1 MVALLWDA
9 SRVETAIELEALWN
23 ELGNHDPFSLL
34 CAYRTQSAD
43 GEQHQDAVVEVCRLH
58 TETITS

>member
-9 SRVETAIELEALWN
+9 GRVEAATELEALWN

-34 CAYRTQSAD
+34 CAYRAQSAD
-43 GEQHQDAVVEVCRLH
+43 DEQHQDAVAEVCRLH
-58 TETITS
+58 TGTITS